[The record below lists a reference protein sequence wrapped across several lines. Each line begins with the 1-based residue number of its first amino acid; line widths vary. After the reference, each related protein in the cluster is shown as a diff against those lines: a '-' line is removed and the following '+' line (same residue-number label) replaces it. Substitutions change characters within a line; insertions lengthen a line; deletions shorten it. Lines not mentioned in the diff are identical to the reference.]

1 MSTVE
6 IIAVLMSF
14 VTLSALTNL
23 ANSDKWPL
31 IRLSQECK
39 AVILISLHAGMIALM
54 VAIIVIIVV

>member
-6 IIAVLMSF
+6 IIAVLMSI
-14 VTLSALTNL
+14 VTLSALINL
-23 ANSDKWPL
+23 SNPDKWPL

-39 AVILISLHAGMIALM
+39 AVILINLQAGMIALI